1 MSWFYIR
8 YLRRGLLSST
18 FCYCSLHF
26 GPFTLSFECE
36 SLSVPAGRLQAKT
49 SPPDPHTILP
59 HLTFNLITDCNPLY
73 GLSAVLKLCL
83 HPSMKTFLSGLCS
96 PWMRL
101 RAFYYVSIL
110 RSLFEMEISVWVYYW
125 LFHYLPS
132 LKKRVTPPEK
142 LSNRWLVKRRSTLR
156 L

>member
-18 FCYCSLHF
+18 FSYCSLHF

-59 HLTFNLITDCNPLY
+59 RLTFNLITDCNPLY

-101 RAFYYVSIL
+101 RAFYYVSI
-110 RSLFEMEISVWVYYW
+110 FIWEVYSRW
-125 LFHYLPS
+125 RFQCEFTIDFFTIFLHS
-132 LKKRVTPPEK
+132 TKKGDSSRK
-142 LSNRWLVKRRSTLR
+142 NLVIGG
-156 L
+156 

>member
-1 MSWFYIR
+1 MRTQVWADFISVICA
-8 YLRRGLLSST
+8 GV
-18 FCYCSLHF
+18 YCRAHFVTVHF

-36 SLSVPAGRLQAKT
+36 TLSVPAGRLQAKT
-49 SPPDPHTILP
+49 SPPDLHTILP
-59 HLTFNLITDCNPLY
+59 RLTFNLITDCNPLY

-110 RSLFEMEISVWVYYW
+110 RSLFEMEILVWVYYW

-132 LKKRVTPPEK
+132 LNKKRVIPPEK
-142 LSNRWLVKRRSTLR
+142 LSYTVGG
-156 L
+156 